1 MGVRDLMAKIRKRTW
16 TNSKGE
22 QTAWIADYFDQDGK
36 RHIKTLVSMMT
47 RFPVAAIAFLLIGAP
62 YATAV
67 AQSPRNT
74 LMPETIAACREQALS
89 QPQLMALMALDGVSI
104 TEVCECQAS
113 LFISKL
119 DETWVRRRA
128 CSLARTLPFSA
139 ADRRRSRPAT

>member
-1 MGVRDLMAKIRKRTW
+1 
-16 TNSKGE
+16 
-22 QTAWIADYFDQDGK
+22 
-36 RHIKTLVSMMT
+36 MMT

-89 QPQLMALMALDGVSI
+89 QPQLMALMALDDVSI

-119 DETWVRRRA
+119 DDTWVRHLNREGYWSKVA
-128 CSLARTLPFSA
+128 TDKLWPTFFQILKYCAMTLGSA
-139 ADRRRSRPAT
+139 NILDRSRHR